1 MVLFFL
7 GVTFGIVSS
16 IIANKSDLDKLNELL
31 KHSQNLVQDLHEE
44 LEMKDS
50 LTVKELTSEDLEC
63 QGTNEHSVLNG
74 ISTAFSPERKLDKF
88 TDCGGKEPD
97 DSKAKYDEAR
107 SQIEAE
113 LEAELE
119 LLELNIKKSSLQ
131 RASHYD
137 MVIYACT

>member
-16 IIANKSDLDKLNELL
+16 IIATKSDLDKLNELL
-31 KHSQNLVQDLHEE
+31 KQSQNLVQDLHEE

-50 LTVKELTSEDLEC
+50 LTVKELAIEDLEC
-63 QGTNEHSVLNG
+63 QGTNEHYVLNG
-74 ISTAFSPERKLDKF
+74 ISTAFSPEEKLDKF
-88 TDCGGKEPD
+88 TSCGSKEPD
-97 DSKAKYDEAR
+97 DFKAKYSEAR

-131 RASHYD
+131 RASPYD